1 MNGKAK
7 AEYQPIEKII
17 EMAKLRSNVNDV
29 PATSPVAGQV
39 CILSAEQLESFKAG
53 LLADVRVQVQDV
65 LDGIRGSDMNRLRY
79 GTASQIGQ
87 MMGVTKAT
95 VNRVLAGMQ
104 SIHYVQTEDYMGR
117 KGDKHYD
124 VDEFFNA
131 FLYLDNRNG
140 NGVQTVKVDKKTKA
154 RV

>member
-1 MNGKAK
+1 
-7 AEYQPIEKII
+7 
-17 EMAKLRSNVNDV
+17 MAKLSSKTNDV
-29 PATSPVAGQV
+29 SATNSVAGQV
-39 CILSAEQLESFKAG
+39 CILSAEQLEAFKAD

-65 LDGIRGSDMNRLRY
+65 LDGIRGSDMNRQRY

-95 VNRVLAGMQ
+95 VNRVLAGMP
-104 SIHYVQTEDYMGR
+104 SIHFIQTEDYMGR

-131 FLYLDNRNG
+131 FLYQDNRNG
-140 NGVQTVKVDKKTKA
+140 NGVQTIKVDKKAKA

>member
-1 MNGKAK
+1 
-7 AEYQPIEKII
+7 
-17 EMAKLRSNVNDV
+17 MAKLSSNVNEV
-29 PATSPVAGQV
+29 PTMSPVTGQV
-39 CILSAEQLESFKAG
+39 CILSAEQLESFKAVS
-53 LLADVRVQVQDV
+53 LADVWVQVQDV

-95 VNRVLAGMQ
+95 VTRVLAGMQ
-104 SIHYVQTEDYMGR
+104 SIHYIQTEDYMGR

-131 FLYLDNRNG
+131 FLYQDNRNG